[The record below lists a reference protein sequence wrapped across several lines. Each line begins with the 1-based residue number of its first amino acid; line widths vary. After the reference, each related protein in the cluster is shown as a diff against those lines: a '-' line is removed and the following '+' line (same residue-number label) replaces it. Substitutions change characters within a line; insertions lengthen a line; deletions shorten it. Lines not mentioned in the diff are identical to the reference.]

1 MRDLFFGLG
10 IGHSILLLA
19 VVIATGIWL
28 GRFKIKGV
36 TLGSTWILF
45 VGILLS
51 HFGFRIP
58 GELLH
63 FLKEFGLILFV
74 FSIGLQVGPGFF
86 HSFKKGGLT
95 MNMLAVALVLLAVL
109 TTYVIHLVTGEDLA
123 TMVGV
128 MSGAVTNTPGLGAA
142 QQTYYDA
149 TVVTQGAEAASGLS
163 GSLASGY
170 AVAYP
175 LGVLGVILVIMLV
188 KGLFRIDLK
197 KEAAALDQDNSG
209 IESAVRL
216 VFEAENPAVCGKEV
230 QEVDKEITSKFVI
243 SRVRRNGEIIF
254 PTAHTVI
261 EKGDHLLVITS
272 KSSEEVVKMLFGK
285 ELPLDK
291 DEWKGIDTSM
301 TVKTFTVT
309 KSSLT
314 GKKLRDLNIRATYGV
329 SITRVSRAG
338 VDLVA
343 NPNLVLQLG
352 DVLRVVGPQNSVAMI
367 KSVVGDSASG
377 LNHPYLIPIFF
388 GIALGVIFGSIPI
401 KFPGIP
407 QAIKLGLAGGPL
419 IIAIL
424 IGYFGPKLKITTYT
438 TTSANLMIREIGI
451 SIFLAAVGL
460 GAGENFVS
468 SIAGGGYWWILYGA
482 LITIIPTFLIAL
494 IGRLVFKLNFYQIC
508 GLLTGGCTNPPV
520 LAFAQDAYGTDYTSV
535 NYATVYPLSMF
546 MRVLVAQL
554 LILVAVA

>member
-216 VFEAENPAVCGKEV
+216 VFEAENPAVCGKEIKDGIY
-230 QEVDKEITSKFVI
+230 EVDIRNQIKPDGLEFIGPDIPLLSGENITLLNEEMEETEKLDH
-243 SRVRRNGEIIF
+243 G
-254 PTAHTVI
+254 HTGYI
-261 EKGDHLLVITS
+261 KTT
-272 KSSEEVVKMLFGK
+272 
-285 ELPLDK
+285 LPLK
-291 DEWKGIDTSM
+291 EGYIIRCLSSSPI
-301 TVKTFTVT
+301 VK
-309 KSSLT
+309 
-314 GKKLRDLNIRATYGV
+314 
-329 SITRVSRAG
+329 
-338 VDLVA
+338 
-343 NPNLVLQLG
+343 
-352 DVLRVVGPQNSVAMI
+352 
-367 KSVVGDSASG
+367 
-377 LNHPYLIPIFF
+377 
-388 GIALGVIFGSIPI
+388 
-401 KFPGIP
+401 
-407 QAIKLGLAGGPL
+407 
-419 IIAIL
+419 
-424 IGYFGPKLKITTYT
+424 
-438 TTSANLMIREIGI
+438 
-451 SIFLAAVGL
+451 
-460 GAGENFVS
+460 
-468 SIAGGGYWWILYGA
+468 
-482 LITIIPTFLIAL
+482 
-494 IGRLVFKLNFYQIC
+494 
-508 GLLTGGCTNPPV
+508 
-520 LAFAQDAYGTDYTSV
+520 
-535 NYATVYPLSMF
+535 
-546 MRVLVAQL
+546 
-554 LILVAVA
+554 